1 MSMKKNYPQ
10 QLHLRTTGGMG
21 ITLEGS
27 VNIDALPENLATQIQ
42 AELTPRKLSRVARRK
57 SVSFAPGQ
65 QEYEVTLITGDKGE
79 PKRYAFTDQQADP
92 ELLDLMDE
100 LTSIIIEEKIRARRA
115 QKLTQTEAEAEAL
128 AATPDEP
135 VSMIGEIVKGDVDE
149 EITAVPEENIAD
161 SPLTNASLG

>member
-1 MSMKKNYPQ
+1 MSMKKNYPR

-27 VNIDALPENLATQIQ
+27 VDIDALPDNLATQIQ
-42 AELTPRKLSRVARRK
+42 TELTPRKLSRVARRK

-65 QEYEVTLITGDKGE
+65 QEYEITLITGDKRE

-115 QKLTQTEAEAEAL
+115 RRSTQTEAEAL
-128 AATPDEP
+128 ASTPDEP
-135 VSMIGEIVKGDVDE
+135 ISMIGEEVEGGGE
-149 EITAVPEENIAD
+149 ETAAVPEDDIAD
-161 SPLTNASLG
+161 SSFASASSG